1 VVPAGVNHIVDCAGV
16 TPLTGEAI
24 KALAIGGM
32 LGLVAVAP
40 LPDRKLEV
48 PWFDTLLQGQIIQRF
63 SEGNSIPGI
72 FIPEM
77 IDIYVQGRFPFD
89 KLISFYPFGEINNA
103 VADQPAG
110 KAINAVL
117 EFGA

>member
-1 VVPAGVNHIVDCAGV
+1 MVPAGVNHIVDCAGV

-32 LGLVAVAP
+32 LGLVAVP
-40 LPDRKLEV
+40 PSPDRKFEV
-48 PWFDTLLQGQIIQRF
+48 PWLDTLLQGQIIHT
-63 SEGNSIPGI
+63 EGNSIPDI

-77 IDIYVQGRFPFD
+77 IDICAGTLPIRQAYLVPS
-89 KLISFYPFGEINNA
+89 IGEINNA

-110 KAINAVL
+110 KAIKAVL
-117 EFGA
+117 ELGA

>member
-1 VVPAGVNHIVDCAGV
+1 MVPAGVNHIVDCAGV

-32 LGLVAVAP
+32 LGLVAVPP
-40 LPDRKLEV
+40 LPDRKFEV
-48 PWFDTLLQGQIIQRF
+48 PWFDTLLQGQIIQGF
-63 SEGNSIPGI
+63 TEGNSIPDI

-77 IDIYVQGRFPFD
+77 IDICAGTLPIRQAYLVPS
-89 KLISFYPFGEINNA
+89 LGEINNA
-103 VADQPAG
+103 VADQSTG
-110 KAINAVL
+110 KAIKAVL

>member
-1 VVPAGVNHIVDCAGV
+1 
-16 TPLTGEAI
+16 
-24 KALAIGGM
+24 
-32 LGLVAVAP
+32 
-40 LPDRKLEV
+40 
-48 PWFDTLLQGQIIQRF
+48 
-63 SEGNSIPGI
+63 
-72 FIPEM
+72 M
-77 IDIYVQGRFPFD
+77 IDVYVQGRFPFD